1 MKLGLLALAV
11 LCGLATGLELHPGGA
26 LTPEETAEVAEA
38 RSLHEAA
45 LFQAADDDNELVA
58 EELFDDEDV
67 ERQLGPGRFCP
78 CFLPQCRQ
86 MPHCRYCPFFGSAAA
101 PVPAAAADDED
112 DDERQL
118 GPGRFCPCFL
128 PQCRQ
133 MPHCRYCPFYGPGA
147 AVVAN
152 DDVVDVDNDERQFP
166 RPCPCFLPRCCRLPQ
181 CRLRPICRRIVVP
194 LAAAAGAVAGPVG
207 AVAAGPRVPASA
219 AGQGVRPR
227 VPVAGGAPGVRPR
240 GPPATGR

>member
-67 ERQLGPGRFCP
+67 
-78 CFLPQCRQ
+78 
-86 MPHCRYCPFFGSAAA
+86 
-101 PVPAAAADDED
+101 
-112 DDERQL
+112 ERQL

>member
-38 RSLHEAA
+38 RSLHKAA

-67 ERQLGPGRFCP
+67 
-78 CFLPQCRQ
+78 
-86 MPHCRYCPFFGSAAA
+86 
-101 PVPAAAADDED
+101 
-112 DDERQL
+112 ERQL